1 MSKLIQ
7 NYEQLAASLGFRL
20 DAARK
25 VIYGQRDGFDF
36 IIYSENTSQY
46 PYMFSVTVSAKSP
59 MGALDKADVKQFIKS
74 EKTIAN
80 LIQEGN
86 VIKMITTSMPK
97 QAKLLENMNININA
111 MIAFLKSKG
120 CTPCCQLCGQQMET
134 AGYVS
139 GGSYMHL
146 CPDCAGRL
154 RQDVTLASK
163 QKESKSE
170 NVIGGI
176 VGAFLGSIIGVICI
190 VVFAQAGRVAALSGI
205 VMGVCAIKGYELLG
219 GKLTKKGIVVS
230 VIMILAMTFVGNNLD
245 WAIEISR
252 AWKEDIFEAFGDV
265 MLSLRYGYLDSTTY
279 YTNLFMMYAYTLLGA
294 IPTIIGALKERKEEG
309 QFARIGGTYDI

>member
-20 DAARK
+20 DAVRK
-25 VIYGQRDGFDF
+25 VIYGQRDGFEF
-36 IIYSENTSQY
+36 MIYADNSSY
-46 PYMFSVTVSAKSP
+46 PYMLSVAVSAKSSI
-59 MGALDKADVKQFIKS
+59 GTLDKSDIKQFVKS
-74 EKTIAN
+74 EKPVAN
-80 LIQEGN
+80 VIQEGN
-86 VIKMITTSMPK
+86 VIKMILSSIPK
-97 QAKLLENMNININA
+97 QAKLIESMNNSINA
-111 MIAFLKSKG
+111 LIGFLKSKG
-120 CTPCCQLCGQQMET
+120 FTPCCQLCGQQMET

-190 VVFAQAGRVAALSGI
+190 VVFAQLGKVAALSGI
-205 VMGVCAIKGYELLG
+205 VMAVCTIKGYELLG
-219 GKLTKKGIVVS
+219 GKLTKKGIAIS
-230 VIMILAMTFVGNNLD
+230 VIMIIAMTFVGNNLD
-245 WAIEISR
+245 VAIEIAK
-252 AWKEDIFEAFGDV
+252 AWNEDIFEAFGDV
-265 MLSLRYGYLDSTTY
+265 MLSLRYGYLDSNAY

-309 QFARIGGTYDI
+309 QFARIGGTYDIN